1 MRAVKGALT
10 MPRLSHLR
18 VVTIAAR
25 IEGSMQGS
33 HMKSL
38 RMMKRPARDERYHE
52 DRYCVEFVNDS
63 SAEASGTRSALQ
75 EANRSSKRKFPPK
88 RRSVNAAGCEGSCED
103 TFE

>member
-18 VVTIAAR
+18 VVAIAAR

-52 DRYCVEFVNDS
+52 DRDCVELSMIHRQRPPGPGVPS
-63 SAEASGTRSALQ
+63 RRPIEARSGNSH
-75 EANRSSKRKFPPK
+75 P
-88 RRSVNAAGCEGSCED
+88 SVEV
-103 TFE
+103 